1 MDGIYD
7 ELKRIASER
16 SSQKRLEL
24 LHKITALFLE
34 AGGSHTD
41 AENYLFN
48 EIMEK
53 IVDQISHEARIQV
66 SANLATLPGFPAAV
80 VRKLANDQDI
90 EVARPVIRSSS
101 ALTDNDLL
109 GIAMTAEQDHLHA
122 IATRDKLSSAVTD
135 VLIDRGNQRVVH
147 SVSANHGAQVSH
159 WGFDRLLE
167 KARKDVNLQEL
178 LVERPDLSQETAE
191 KLLPLI
197 SESLAMKLV
206 ERGFDV
212 GATLGADLMQLAR
225 QQFALALRDRK
236 ADIRGVAALVELVNS
251 GELSLDE
258 AAVELTAEGRLL
270 DVATLLTKSA
280 HLELNDIFGIFTR
293 GQLQTL
299 MMLFRALNLKWST
312 LEGVLE
318 LRAKKMGT
326 ANPASDEVARDYQ
339 ALDMSLAK
347 RAIRFLQVRCRLTG
361 ASFEAHERELI
372 SA

>member
-24 LHKITALFLE
+24 LHKITDLFLE

-48 EIMEK
+48 DIMDK
-53 IVDQISHEARIQV
+53 IVDQISHEAKIQV
-66 SANLATLPGFPAAV
+66 SANLATLPGFPADV

-90 EVARPVIRSSS
+90 EIARPVIRSSPV
-101 ALTDNDLL
+101 LTDNDLL

-122 IATRDKLSSAVTD
+122 IATRDKLSAVVTD
-135 VLIDRGNQRVVH
+135 VLIDRGNQRVVY
-147 SVSANHGAQVSH
+147 SVSANHGAEVSH
-159 WGFDRLLE
+159 WGFERLLE
-167 KARKDVNLQEL
+167 KARADVNLQEL
-178 LVERPDLSQETAE
+178 LIERPDLSQDTVE

-197 SESLAMKLV
+197 SESLTMKLV
-206 ERGFDV
+206 ERGFNV
-212 GATLGADLMQLAR
+212 GETPSADLMQMAR
-225 QQFALALRDRK
+225 QQFTLALRDRK
-236 ADIRGVAALVELVNS
+236 SNIRGVAALVELVS
-251 GELSLDE
+251 RGELTLDQ
-258 AAVELTAEGRLL
+258 AVAELTAEGRLL

-280 HLELNDIFGIFTR
+280 NLELNDIFGVFTR

-299 MMLFRALNLKWST
+299 MMLFRALDLKWST
-312 LEGVLE
+312 LEGVLA

-326 ANPASDEVARDYQ
+326 PNPASAEGARDYQ
-339 ALDMSLAK
+339 AIDMSLAK

-361 ASFEAHERELI
+361 APIDAPEPALI